1 MTKYRLKDAELQK
14 KFDEISNGDFSRGL
28 RRFIESGYL
37 GTGPNFVAFGDMQP
51 CGFADGFG
59 NFRRFSV
66 CLLKHE
72 LEIVKEY
79 NPNDWNDYPDVT
91 PLEGELMR
99 VEVEYP
105 EGDVLRQCAIF
116 EDGIWWNEENGNPN
130 ANEVEYLSA
139 KVKRFRPWE

>member
-1 MTKYRLKDAELQK
+1 MIYRLKDRALQNHL
-14 KFDEISNGDFSRGL
+14 DAISNGDFSHRLQTELQDIRGNGTTDADY
-28 RRFIESGYL
+28 RIFFGFMSGRAEL
-37 GTGPNFVAFGDMQP
+37 VN
-51 CGFADGFG
+51 
-59 NFRRFSV
+59 RFSM
-66 CLLKHE
+66 LLYDHE
-72 LEIVKEY
+72 IEAIQEY
-79 NPNDWNDYPDVT
+79 NPDDWNNYPEVT
-91 PLEGELMR
+91 PPEGVLMR